1 VAIRFIKFLIVLGA
15 MFLSQKIF
23 CQIKHLP
30 VAGRPKANL
39 DLSVFNHA
47 ATTREEIQ
55 LKEGISVPGKF
66 SLLSGYEAL
75 AIPKDHYVK
84 NLAFFCRQE
93 VKFEKFVTIPLRFR
107 VGSLEQCNKLEGK

>member
-23 CQIKHLP
+23 CQIEHLH
-30 VAGRPKANL
+30 VAGAKAILNRE
-39 DLSVFNHA
+39 VFNPP
-47 ATTREEIQ
+47 ATTREENLIKVGAPA
-55 LKEGISVPGKF
+55 LGKF

-75 AIPKDHYVK
+75 VIPQDHYVK

-93 VKFEKFVTIPLRFR
+93 VKFEKSVRIPLRFR